1 MPDRPAPDRTSRIA
15 TRWRRCR
22 DRLSL
27 RAQLVVIITILA
39 GVVAAGLVI
48 IVQVALAVAAHNIT
62 RQALGDRADALVA
75 DIDRASTGDVLKV
88 PRAQL
93 DPGVAVYDGSGD
105 QVAGTVP
112 PSMQSEFAE
121 LSTASR
127 QRDVEGG
134 EHFAIMALPFT
145 TTSGLDGVVVMT
157 EPLAPYERNE
167 WTAMVVSLVA
177 GALLVVT
184 AAGSAAWVSRRV
196 LSPVEQMA
204 RTADEWSEHDL
215 ERRFALGAPTNE
227 IRALGATLDALL
239 DKVASVIRAE
249 QRLTAELAHE
259 LRTPLTTVHGAADLL
274 ALRTDLD
281 DQAREDVALIK
292 NASVSM
298 SNVISVLLDISRRD
312 SREMR
317 TDRTR
322 LDDLSSRLRDLPLP
336 EGRLDVD
343 LPSEL
348 AVDVPAAL
356 VLRAL
361 SPILANALQVSGH
374 AWISARTDARDVE
387 LRVADDGPG
396 IPDHWVETLFEP
408 GWSGNEGSGLGLS
421 LARRVARSG
430 GGDVSLVEQ
439 HNAHGGA
446 TFAVTFP
453 GGRTGR
459 HTS

>member
-1 MPDRPAPDRTSRIA
+1 MPDPPVPDRASRIA

-27 RAQLVVIITILA
+27 RAQLVGIITILA

-48 IVQVALAVAAHNIT
+48 LVQVALAGAARSIT
-62 RQALGDRADALVA
+62 TQVLGDRADALVA
-75 DIDRASTGDVLKV
+75 DIGTASTGDVLKV

-93 DPGVAVYDGSGD
+93 DPGVAVYDGSGE

-121 LSTASR
+121 LSTSSGR
-127 QRDVEGG
+127 RVVEGG

-145 TTSGLDGVVVMT
+145 TASRLDGVVVIT

-167 WTAMVVSLVA
+167 RTAMVVSLVA

-184 AAGSAAWVSRRV
+184 AAGSAAWISRRV

-312 SREMR
+312 SQEMR

-343 LPSEL
+343 LSPEL
-348 AVDVPAAL
+348 VVDVPVAL

-361 SPILANALQVSGH
+361 SPVLANALQMSGH
-374 AWISARTDARDVE
+374 AWISARTDARNVE

-396 IPDHWVETLFEP
+396 IPDHCVETLFEP
-408 GWSGNEGSGLGLS
+408 GWSGNDGSGLGLS

-453 GGRTGR
+453 GG
-459 HTS
+459 HTSPGH